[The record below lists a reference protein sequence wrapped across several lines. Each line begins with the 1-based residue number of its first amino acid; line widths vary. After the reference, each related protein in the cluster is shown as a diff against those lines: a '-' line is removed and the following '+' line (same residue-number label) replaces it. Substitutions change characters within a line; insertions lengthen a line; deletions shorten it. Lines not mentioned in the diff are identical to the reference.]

1 MDLKKIGGL
10 GLVSIS
16 LMLYGANDV
25 KAQELPET
33 VNTTIT
39 INENVKLSHNVTL
52 TEKAKLL
59 ISENKDI
66 TIDLN
71 GYTISQTSDNYNID
85 NTGANV
91 TIIDSSN
98 KKGKITCTSA
108 SSSCVRNYKEMTI
121 DGVTINS
128 VYTAVKTEE
137 ETNTTIKNSN
147 LTSSS
152 PIAGTIMNWGN
163 STIDNSII
171 KGSNSKGVNNEGKD
185 CYGTAIYSLG
195 YTDNGKHYNSVA
207 TINNSTISGYYAVL
221 AKNYY
226 DKDDTTQTVKIN
238 GGTIIQSAENDN
250 TTLTLKNNSTLEI
263 SGEVKA
269 PIEAMDYAQ
278 DGTKIILN
286 RDVKEGIYNIPNNI
300 TLDTKN
306 VSVADNAKINITN
319 PDNVELKE
327 NEVLV
332 KNEDN
337 TYSIV
342 TKPADNNTEPVQE
355 ATKPNSETSKNPK
368 TSDSLIRTIILELI
382 SLLGLG
388 YTVNY
393 IKKLKN
399 N

>member
-1 MDLKKIGGL
+1 MNLKKIGGL
-10 GLVSIS
+10 GLASLS
-16 LMLYGANDV
+16 LMLYGANGV
-25 KAQELPET
+25 KAQELPEI

-52 TEKAKLL
+52 TEKAKLIIL
-59 ISENKDI
+59 DGKDV

-71 GYTISQTSDNYNID
+71 GYTLSQTTDNYNID
-85 NTGANV
+85 NKDGTL
-91 TIIDSSN
+91 TIIDSAN
-98 KKGKITCTSA
+98 KKGKITCTST
-108 SSSCVRNYKEMTI
+108 SSSCVRNNKEMTI

-137 ETNTTIKNSN
+137 ATSITIKNAN
-147 LTSSS
+147 ITSTS
-152 PIAGTIMNWGN
+152 PTAGAFMNWGDA
-163 STIDNSII
+163 TIDNSVI
-171 KGSNSKGVNNEGKD
+171 KGSNSKALNSKGEYE
-185 CYGTAIYSLG
+185 YGTSIYSLG
-195 YTDNGKHYNSVA
+195 YVANGTQYNSTV
-207 TINNSTISGYYAVL
+207 TINNSTISGYYAVF

-226 DKDDTTQTVKIN
+226 DEDNTTQTVKIN
-238 GGTIIQSAENDN
+238 GGTIIQSAENND
-250 TTLTLKNNSTLEI
+250 TTLTLENNSILEI
-263 SGEVKA
+263 SGEVEA
-269 PIEAMDYAQ
+269 PIEAMNYAKE
-278 DGTKIILN
+278 GTKIILN
-286 RDVKEGIYNIPNNI
+286 RDVEEGSYNIPNNI

-306 VSVADNAKINITN
+306 ISVADNVKINITN

-342 TKPADNNTEPVQE
+342 TKTQDVNKEPVQE
-355 ATKPNSETSKNPK
+355 ETKPNQETSKNPK

>member
-1 MDLKKIGGL
+1 MNLKKIGGL
-10 GLVSIS
+10 GLVSLS
-16 LMLYGANDV
+16 LMLYGANGV

-39 INENVKLSHNVTL
+39 INENIKLSHNVTL

-59 ISENKDI
+59 ILDGKNV

-71 GYTISQTSDNYNID
+71 GYTISQTTDNYNID
-85 NTGANV
+85 NKDGNL
-91 TIIDSSN
+91 TIVDSSN
-98 KKGKITCTSA
+98 KKGKITCTSTSA
-108 SSSCVRNYKEMTI
+108 SCVRNNKEMTI

-128 VYTAVKTEE
+128 VYVAVKTEE

-147 LTSSS
+147 LTSTS
-152 PIAGTIMNWGN
+152 PIAGAFTNWGN
-163 STIDNSII
+163 ATIDNSII
-171 KGSNSKGVNNEGKD
+171 KGSNSKGIDGEGKEA
-185 CYGTAIYSLG
+185 YGTAIYTLG
-195 YTDNGKHYNSVA
+195 YTQNGKCYNSTV
-207 TINNSTISGYYAVL
+207 TVNNSTISGYYAVL

-226 DKDDTTQTVKIN
+226 NEDDTTQTVKIN
-238 GGTIIQSAENDN
+238 GGTIIQSAENND
-250 TTLTLKNNSTLEI
+250 TTLTLRHNSTLEI
-263 SGEVKA
+263 SGEVEA
-269 PIEAMDYAQ
+269 PIETMNYAQ

-286 RDVKEGIYNIPNNI
+286 RDVEEGTYNIPNNI
-300 TLDTKN
+300 KLDTKN
-306 VSVADNAKINITN
+306 VSVADAVKINITN

-327 NEVLV
+327 NEVLI

-342 TKPADNNTEPVQE
+342 TKKEEINNKPVQE
-355 ATKPNSETSKNPK
+355 EQKPSPETNKNPK

-388 YTVNY
+388 YTVSY